1 MTTHSTLGTI
11 ASAPVI
17 RTALPGPRAK
27 AIIDRDHTVV
37 SPSYTR
43 GYPLVMA
50 RGSGAMVEDVDGNVF
65 LDCAA
70 GIAVNSTGH
79 SHPEVVRAI
88 TDQAQKF
95 LHMSG
100 TDFYYEPQVQLAE
113 ELAHVVPIRGG
124 VRSFFGNSGTEAVE
138 ACLKLSRYTTG
149 RTNVIAFLGGFHG
162 RSLGSLSL
170 TASKALQRRG
180 FGPMLPG
187 VYHAPYADCYRCP
200 VGLKAESCQAECLR
214 YLEDQ
219 IFVHLVSPDEVAAII
234 VEPIQGEG
242 GYIVAPDQ
250 FLQRLRQITSAH
262 GMLLVADE
270 VQSGMGRSGKMF
282 AIEYSGVEPD
292 MVAIAKGVASG
303 MPLGVAAARSDLMA
317 WPPGAH
323 ASTFGGN
330 PVSCAA
336 ALATLKL
343 LKERLVA
350 NAADAGGYLMD
361 GLKGL
366 MAKHRLIGDV
376 RGRGL
381 MIGVELVRDRTTKG
395 RAIEERDAVV
405 NEAFSRGLLLLG
417 AGKNAIRFSPPL
429 VITREQA
436 DIAVQI
442 FDESLSAVE
451 RSRRPGISGPISDG
465 A

>member
-1 MTTHSTLGTI
+1 MTTNSTLGTL
-11 ASAPVI
+11 AGTPTI
-17 RTALPGPRAK
+17 RTALPGPRAR
-27 AIIDRDHTVV
+27 AIIERDHTVV

-79 SHPEVVRAI
+79 SHPDVVRAI
-88 TDQAQKF
+88 TDQAGKF

-113 ELAHVVPIRGG
+113 ELAKVVPIRGG

-149 RTNVIAFLGGFHG
+149 RMNVIAFLGGFHG
-162 RSLGSLSL
+162 RSMGSLSL

-200 VGLKAESCQAECLR
+200 VGLQPDSCQAECLR

-219 IFVHLVSPDEVAAII
+219 IFVHLVSPDEVAAVI

-242 GYIVAPDQ
+242 GYVVAPDQ
-250 FLQRLRQITSAH
+250 FLQRLRELTSAH
-262 GMLLVADE
+262 GILLVADE
-270 VQSGMGRSGKMF
+270 VQSGMGRSGRMF

-303 MPLGVAAARSDLMA
+303 LPLGIAAARSGLMA

-350 NAADAGGYLMD
+350 NAADVGGYLME

-366 MAKHRLIGDV
+366 MSKHPLIGDV

-381 MIGVELVRDRTTKG
+381 MVGVELVRDRTTKE
-395 RAIEERDAVV
+395 RAIEERDEVV
-405 NEAFSRGLLLLG
+405 NLAFARGLLLLG

-436 DIAVQI
+436 ATAVRI
-442 FDESLSAVE
+442 FDEALSEVE
-451 RSRRPGISGPISDG
+451 RSHH
-465 A
+465 